1 MKFNLKDFFLM
12 IMATFPISL
21 LNYNYASSIFLLLLI
36 YIFLVLM
43 PILFLKRSLSNNHG
57 NIDISF
63 WTYIYLFIGVS
74 SLIQINQ
81 NQIPWI
87 SYSQFESEIY
97 ISVSI
102 FILGIISFI
111 FGRYSKIDLK
121 IPIRQISLKKTNYL
135 LIFSFFMLICLFLS
149 MGFESIIFPRVIF
162 DVSRR
167 ELPFIIKLFHTFL
180 QVSLFICLIS
190 YFILYKKEKISF
202 KTIIPCLIICL
213 IYFNPIRSDR
223 LSFLILFT
231 LCFLYYYKHNRFLWM
246 ASLNSGLIL
255 IFPYLDFFRESLDTS
270 GFSKDKS
277 FSFIQNF
284 TSGDF
289 DAMTTMLLSIKY
301 VQFNDLLYFKNVF
314 LAIVGLIPRSF
325 WPGKSYS
332 SSFLLTEDGNI
343 QFSNIATNFWAEG
356 FISLSYL
363 GVIIFLFV
371 LGVIFKN
378 LFVQSKNNEFV
389 KIIYIFFVPFTI
401 FFLRGDL
408 YASGFKIIPLIFFS
422 YLITFRRKKVI

>member
-1 MKFNLKDFFLM
+1 M

-149 MGFESIIFPRVIF
+149 MGFE
-162 DVSRR
+162 
-167 ELPFIIKLFHTFL
+167 E
-180 QVSLFICLIS
+180 
-190 YFILYKKEKISF
+190 
-202 KTIIPCLIICL
+202 
-213 IYFNPIRSDR
+213 
-223 LSFLILFT
+223 ILFWNW
-231 LCFLYYYKHNRFLWM
+231 LY
-246 ASLNSGLIL
+246 I
-255 IFPYLDFFRESLDTS
+255 
-270 GFSKDKS
+270 
-277 FSFIQNF
+277 
-284 TSGDF
+284 
-289 DAMTTMLLSIKY
+289 
-301 VQFNDLLYFKNVF
+301 
-314 LAIVGLIPRSF
+314 
-325 WPGKSYS
+325 
-332 SSFLLTEDGNI
+332 
-343 QFSNIATNFWAEG
+343 
-356 FISLSYL
+356 
-363 GVIIFLFV
+363 
-371 LGVIFKN
+371 
-378 LFVQSKNNEFV
+378 
-389 KIIYIFFVPFTI
+389 
-401 FFLRGDL
+401 
-408 YASGFKIIPLIFFS
+408 
-422 YLITFRRKKVI
+422 